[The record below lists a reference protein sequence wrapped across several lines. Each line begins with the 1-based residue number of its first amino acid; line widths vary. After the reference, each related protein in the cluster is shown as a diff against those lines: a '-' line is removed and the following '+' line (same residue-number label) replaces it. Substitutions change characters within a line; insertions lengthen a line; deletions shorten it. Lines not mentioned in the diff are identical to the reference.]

1 MPRTKKRTFVLDTN
15 VLVHDPNAIFSFDE
29 HDVVIPITVVE
40 ELDGL
45 KNGYEL
51 RNWSARAASNKLWNC
66 IKVDQNAKCH
76 SLGKNKGKL
85 YLPLFNG
92 YDAIRDRFTF
102 LEDKADYRIISSA
115 YESMKQGKNVTLVT
129 KDLDVR
135 IIASQL
141 GIRVEDYLQDA
152 VKDPDFLTAEMR
164 EIMPDELEEKSL
176 KDELY
181 LNQPVILR
189 AGGSEYLYRWNGKE
203 YARVTRRRINT
214 GEKLPVKAQNI
225 DQDFA
230 VNVLM
235 DPSISI
241 VALNGAAGSGKTLLA
256 VACSIA
262 QRRLYD
268 KILIARPAIELSDK
282 SIGFLPGDLFD
293 KYDPYFGPVRS
304 AVRFILEGESNNMT
318 KDGIEKWMN
327 EKSMEKLALS
337 MVRGE
342 TFHKSFIIVDE
353 AQNLTPTEIKT
364 IVSRAGKNTKVVI
377 TGDIGQIDVKYL
389 TKESNGLA
397 HLADRFRGQSCFAYS
412 HLKHSVRS
420 PLAELA
426 DKLL

>member
-1 MPRTKKRTFVLDTN
+1 MTRKKKRTFVLDTN
-15 VLVHDPNAIFSFDE
+15 ILIHDPNAIFSFDE

-40 ELDGL
+40 ELDKL

-51 RNWSARAASNKLWNC
+51 RNWSARAASNKLWDC
-66 IKVDQNAKCH
+66 IKVNQNAEFH
-76 SLGKNKGKL
+76 PLGKNKGKL
-85 YLPLFNG
+85 YLPLFKG
-92 YDAIRDRFTF
+92 YGAIRDHFM
-102 LEDKADYRIISSA
+102 EDKADYRIISSA
-115 YESMKQGKNVTLVT
+115 YELMKQGKNVTLVT
-129 KDLDVR
+129 KDLNVR
-135 IIASQL
+135 IVASKL
-141 GIRVEDYLQDA
+141 GIWVEDYLHDA

-181 LNQPVILR
+181 LNQPLILR
-189 AGGSEYLYRWNGKE
+189 NGGSKYLYRWNGKE
-203 YARVTRRRINT
+203 YVPVTRMNINT
-214 GEKLPVKAQNI
+214 GEKFPVKAQNI

-304 AVRFILEGESNNMT
+304 AVRFILEGESNNIT

-397 HLADRFRGQSCFAYS
+397 HLADRFRGENCFAYS